1 MLDAVR
7 SHEIRSTS
15 SKEQWV
21 LLRTRN
27 SVYNGSGFSESSREW
42 ERKVEGFRPHT
53 AIDGS

>member
-21 LLRTRN
+21 LRRTRN
-27 SVYNGSGFSESSREW
+27 SVYNGSGFSEASREW